1 MSQLHVQILHFTL
14 HAQEKS
20 SLNVDF
26 LKKKM
31 TTGLKEVTLFCI
43 RKRGHNLVTPGV
55 KVKVICHKHKR
66 IVLLDFEIN
75 KVVSV
80 VAALLII
87 AGTCL

>member
-31 TTGLKEVTLFCI
+31 TTGLKEVSFL
-43 RKRGHNLVTPGV
+43 
-55 KVKVICHKHKR
+55 HKETWTQPC
-66 IVLLDFEIN
+66 D
-75 KVVSV
+75 SW
-80 VAALLII
+80 
-87 AGTCL
+87 C